1 VKKWSLGLIVPVQH
15 PTPFSP
21 FHPDRW
27 EEALSQIAE
36 AGYEAVEFAVTD
48 PSGITRKRIAGALDR
63 NALRLSSITTGQA
76 AAQEGLSLSSANET
90 IRRRAV
96 ERIQA
101 HMRLVKPFDAVV
113 IVGSLQ
119 GSDGK
124 LPLLIE
130 SLKECAAYDQT
141 VRLAFE
147 PLNRYESSLA
157 NTVSDASAIV
167 DRVGAKNL
175 GLMFDTFHAN
185 IEEASSDA
193 AIRKMGDRLVHVHL
207 ADSNRWV
214 PGHGHL
220 DFEPIWRALEDAG
233 YLGGLVVESFPRPS
247 REALL
252 AVARQIRSQWTS

>member
-63 NALRLSSITTGQA
+63 NVLRLSSITTGQA

-101 HMRLVKPFDAVV
+101 HMRLAKPFGAVV

-119 GSDGK
+119 GSDGE

-130 SLKECAAYDQT
+130 SLKECAAHDQT

-167 DRVGAKNL
+167 DRVGAGDSFAA
-175 GLMFDTFHAN
+175 GLIYALDS
-185 IEEASSDA
+185 EKYSQPGDA
-193 AIRKMGDRLVHVHL
+193 LR
-207 ADSNRWV
+207 
-214 PGHGHL
+214 
-220 DFEPIWRALEDAG
+220 F
-233 YLGGLVVESFPRPS
+233 
-247 REALL
+247 
-252 AVARQIRSQWTS
+252 AVAASCLKHSVHGDWNYVI